1 MAKFIAGECAERV
14 ASQAIE
20 WCGGIAFT
28 KEFASEKYYR
38 DAKIGKK
45 NKNKNKNNKEKF
57 HPY

>member
-1 MAKFIAGECAERV
+1 MAKLMAGECAERV
-14 ASQAIE
+14 SSQAIE

-45 NKNKNKNNKEKF
+45 KTKKQKT
-57 HPY
+57 YR